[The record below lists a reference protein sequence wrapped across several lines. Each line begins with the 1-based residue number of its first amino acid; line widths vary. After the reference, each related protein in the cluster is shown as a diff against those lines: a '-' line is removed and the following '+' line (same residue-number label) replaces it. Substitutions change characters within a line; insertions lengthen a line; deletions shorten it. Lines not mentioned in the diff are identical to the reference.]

1 MVDRVIQM
9 TNKKSSGKKHMLSE
23 DAEESKVQPSE
34 FLTTENLIEW
44 IHENKVLD
52 ILLSG
57 SNH

>member
-1 MVDRVIQM
+1 M

-34 FLTTENLIEW
+34 FLTAENLIDW
-44 IHENKVLD
+44 IHENKVLE